1 MTALPAANSAAALAS
16 TARSSLRREVAV
28 VARLDLAEVLRS
40 RWLLFCLV
48 VHCALAGVFVLVGLR
63 ESSVLGF
70 TGMGRALLSF
80 SHALLFLLPLLG
92 LSAAV
97 QVVNAARDDG
107 SLELLFSNPVSRT
120 GYFLGV
126 SMVRAL
132 ALLLPLC
139 LAMPAMA
146 IVGSL
151 AFGQDVPWDF
161 LWRGLAVS
169 AVLQTCFVALGLL
182 ISVFVRNQAK
192 ALMLMILAWAAG
204 VALIDFGLIGLMLQ
218 WELPPAAVF
227 ALAALNP
234 VQSARLALLSTAQ
247 PELSTFGPVGFFLA
261 NKVGAT
267 GLLLLGLGWP
277 LLLGAT
283 AWTWSLAAFK
293 RRDLV

>member
-1 MTALPAANSAAALAS
+1 MTK
-16 TARSSLRREVAV
+16 LRREVLV
-28 VARLDLAEVLRS
+28 VAALDLAEVLRS
-40 RWLLFCLV
+40 RWLFFCLL
-48 VHCALAGVFVLVGLR
+48 VHLALAALFVLVGLR

-92 LSAAV
+92 LSATA
-97 QVVNAARDDG
+97 QVVNTARDDG
-107 SLELLFSNPVSRT
+107 SLELLLSNPVSRT

-126 SMVRAL
+126 SLVRSL
-132 ALLLPLC
+132 ALLVPLC
-139 LAMPAMA
+139 IAMPAMA

-151 AFGQDVPWDF
+151 AFGQDVPWSF
-161 LWRGLAVS
+161 LVRGLAVS
-169 AVLQTCFVALGLL
+169 AALQTCFVAIGIL
-182 ISVFVRNQAK
+182 ISTMVRNQAK
-192 ALMLMILAWAAG
+192 ALMAMVLAWAAG
-204 VALIDFGLIGLMLQ
+204 VALIDFGLIGLLLQ

-234 VQSARLALLSTAQ
+234 VQAARLALLSTAQ

-261 NKVGAT
+261 NQVGAN
-267 GLLLLGLGWP
+267 GLLALGLLWP

-283 AWTWSLAAFK
+283 AWSWSLASFR